1 MRQMHPAGERMF
13 VDYAGQTV
21 ELVDG
26 RTGEISRAQ
35 VSVAVIGASSYLY
48 AEASWTQ
55 TLPDWIGLHVRA
67 LAFMSGVSAQLVPDN
82 PKVGVDRAN
91 WSSQGSII
99 PISSWRPIMA
109 AILPTRPRKPR
120 GKAKVEVGLLVV
132 ERWVLAR
139 PGIDREQLG
148 RHLHAWLQ
156 VAVADG
162 GVLCVADDDSVTSK
176 VDPPLD

>member
-55 TLPDWIGLHVRA
+55 TLPDWIGSHVRA

-120 GKAKVEVGLLVV
+120 GKAKWRLACWWWNAGFWRGQESIANSLVGTCM
-132 ERWVLAR
+132 
-139 PGIDREQLG
+139 PG
-148 RHLHAWLQ
+148 
-156 VAVADG
+156 
-162 GVLCVADDDSVTSK
+162 SK
-176 VDPPLD
+176 WPWPTAAFSA